1 MVYQEPG
8 TGTGVLDAHPQE
20 DTYDIIQTQVTS
32 GLESDEKRQS
42 ALVVVANLHKGSHLE
57 ILMASTCQEEGLT
70 KFFGK
75 FYLIEALF
83 SEDDRKYNFVSVR

>member
-42 ALVVVANLHKGSHLE
+42 ALVVVANLHKGSHL
-57 ILMASTCQEEGLT
+57 
-70 KFFGK
+70 
-75 FYLIEALF
+75 
-83 SEDDRKYNFVSVR
+83 